1 MKKQEAKL
9 LSYTL
14 LYDRSGKLI
23 TERVHTNIEELK
35 PYFSEE
41 EYSIL
46 KTLMREC
53 TQKLDEV
60 HNYLEDN
67 LNARIMTN

>member
-1 MKKQEAKL
+1 MKKQQAKL